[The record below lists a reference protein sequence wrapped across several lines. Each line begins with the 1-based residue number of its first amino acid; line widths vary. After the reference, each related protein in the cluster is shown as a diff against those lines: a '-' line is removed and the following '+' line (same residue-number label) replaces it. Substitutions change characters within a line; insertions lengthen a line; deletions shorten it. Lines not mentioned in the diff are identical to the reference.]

1 MNRCATTSSFR
12 EMNEVILQFSFS
24 DCVFSMSSLKTN
36 QNKIKS
42 NLATRFWRGLC
53 GLYREQ
59 AKTQQLGLDVIHQR
73 GQGAFTDLL
82 NTIRACLLSDLT
94 FCIQIKF
101 RESRGAGFN
110 SPEGRYSGVKTVVLN
125 VLSFFSLAV
134 FKPPK

>member
-59 AKTQQLGLDVIHQR
+59 SKDIAVGIRRDSTARSGCLHGLAEHD
-73 GQGAFTDLL
+73 
-82 NTIRACLLSDLT
+82 
-94 FCIQIKF
+94 
-101 RESRGAGFN
+101 
-110 SPEGRYSGVKTVVLN
+110 
-125 VLSFFSLAV
+125 
-134 FKPPK
+134 